1 MIDSKQ
7 ITRKRPITIRI
18 GAAVA
23 ALAFVAAA
31 CGGDSDDAATAV
43 GAEAPAATTVAPTQ
57 GGQGAAGGEEARQ
70 DLGSGGIAE
79 PVRAPITTGRD
90 IIFTA
95 TVTVEVDDVGSAGAE
110 ASRIMETFDGF
121 LFGQQSA
128 GGNEP
133 TSVLVFKVPPER
145 FQDALAALGGI
156 GEIRTQTV
164 TADDVTDRIVD
175 LESRIATSVTSVERL
190 RTLLEEAD
198 AIKTITELEN
208 QLLARETALEQLRG
222 SLRTLQ
228 NQVGLATITLTI
240 TQSAAR
246 PGIDVQPTA
255 YVGFEDS
262 GASCP
267 GDAGID
273 VIEGETV
280 TYCIE
285 ITNVGDTALV
295 DIDVRDVVL
304 GIELTD
310 FTVVFGD
317 LNAQLEPGQS
327 IVMATPLTLERTLRS
342 QTRVTATP
350 ITADG
355 TPIEGRSASNVSTLA
370 LVASD
375 PGGIPGFTEG
385 LERSWEVLINFVKVL
400 ILLAGLALPFVWVLV
415 LGWFYMRWRRQRL
428 AKKQEALKAMPAPRV
443 PVAPGGEEITEPE
456 DDWDLEDDV

>member
-1 MIDSKQ
+1 MINSKQ
-7 ITRKRPITIRI
+7 ITKQRPIAIRI
-18 GAAVA
+18 GAVAA

-31 CGGDSDDAATAV
+31 CGGMDSADTVALEATSGTTA
-43 GAEAPAATTVAPTQ
+43 APAA
-57 GGQGAAGGEEARQ
+57 GGQDGSNVGEEARQ

-79 PVRAPITTGRD
+79 PVRATITTGRD

-95 TVTVEVDDVGSAGAE
+95 TLTVEVDDVGSASAE
-110 ASRIMETFDGF
+110 ASRIMQTFGGF

-133 TSVLVFKVPPER
+133 TSLLVFRVPPER
-145 FQDALAALGGI
+145 FQDALAALGDV
-156 GEIRTQTV
+156 GEIRTQNV

-175 LESRIATSVTSVERL
+175 LESRIATSVASVDRL

-198 AIKTITELEN
+198 AIKTITELES

-222 SLRTLQ
+222 SLRTLE
-228 NQVGLATITLTI
+228 NQVGLATITITI

-246 PGIDVQPTA
+246 PGVSVQPTA
-255 YVGFEDS
+255 YVGFEDN

-295 DIDVRDVVL
+295 DIGVRDVVL
-304 GIELTD
+304 GLELED
-310 FTVVFGD
+310 FTMVFGD

-327 IVMATPLTLERTLRS
+327 IVLATPLTLERTLRS

-355 TPIEGRSASNVSTLA
+355 APIEGRSASNVSALN

-375 PGGIPGFTEG
+375 PGGIPGFSEG
-385 LERSWEVLINFVKVL
+385 LERSWEVLIDFVKIV
-400 ILLAGLALPFVWVLV
+400 ILLVGLALPFLWVLI
-415 LGWFYMRWRRQRL
+415 LGWFYMRWRKQRL
-428 AKKQEALKAMPAPRV
+428 AKKQAAIKAMPAPRV
-443 PVAPGGEEITEPE
+443 PVTPGGEEVSDPV